1 MAGIL
6 GDALQTARQFQGLA
20 AVEQQMRQQKEQA
33 DNMKLGTTALQKYR
47 ESLQAGTPD
56 DNSMTTALIYHPEA
70 AKNVLAHIGIQDKQQ
85 KTDAASFAI
94 RAASIADDPQAFNSA
109 LDARIAYLQQSGRNP
124 ADSMR
129 LKEIY
134 AQNPEAA
141 KKELKGV
148 AAALVGDGTL
158 EKSAFDSAF
167 GPAPGSMN
175 EYQKASLEL
184 DKQRLGLEQQRI
196 AQALT
201 QKPGDIERNWAIYQE
216 LLKTD
221 PAAAAKFGNAA
232 RFEPQSGDVGLQQ
245 SLADAKA
252 SGKIVAEAKANLPKV
267 ESAAK
272 YVKGYVESVLNHEG
286 RPWSTGLMSLAPT
299 VRGTRQADFGKRMEQ
314 INGASFL
321 SAFESLRGGGQITQ
335 IEGEK
340 ATTAINR
347 MSAATNDDEFN
358 AAAKDFL
365 DVVDSGV
372 KNAKDLASGKTMQPI
387 KPDQPPAQGG
397 DAEEKRKRLEELR
410 AKQGG

>member
-1 MAGIL
+1 MGIL
-6 GDALQTARQFQGLA
+6 GDAVQQARQFQGLA
-20 AVEQQMRQQKEQA
+20 AVQQQMRQQQEQA

-56 DNSMTTALIYHPEA
+56 ENSMTTALIYHPEA

-134 AQNPEAA
+134 SQNPEAA

-158 EKSAFDSAF
+158 EKAAFDSAF

-184 DKQRLGLEQQRI
+184 DKQRLGLEQQRLATGI
-196 AQALT
+196 GQLT
-201 QKPGDIERNWAIYQE
+201 ADERNWNRYQE

-221 PAAAAKFGNAA
+221 PKQARQFGVAKGFVSNEGQKLSVFDSKVIDTASNEYTKLSSSASNYRMLADKIKAANLTSGAMGTLQELGKEFLGEQDTNTGLRKAVAQIVASEASKNLNPGSTTEREYAIAREPMPTGKANSEYVARWLTAVANVAEHNAKFQEHKAQFISKNGGQ
-232 RFEPQSGDVGLQQ
+232 RDPDTGETVLSSWKRIQSEQTPTDSGQLFKD
-245 SLADAKA
+245 ADA
-252 SGKIVAEAKANLPKV
+252 I
-267 ESAAK
+267 
-272 YVKGYVESVLNHEG
+272 
-286 RPWSTGLMSLAPT
+286 
-299 VRGTRQADFGKRMEQ
+299 
-314 INGASFL
+314 I
-321 SAFESLRGGGQITQ
+321 GGQ
-335 IEGEK
+335 
-340 ATTAINR
+340 
-347 MSAATNDDEFN
+347 
-358 AAAKDFL
+358 
-365 DVVDSGV
+365 
-372 KNAKDLASGKTMQPI
+372 
-387 KPDQPPAQGG
+387 
-397 DAEEKRKRLEELR
+397 
-410 AKQGG
+410 

>member
-20 AVEQQMRQQKEQA
+20 SVEQQMQQQAKQSEQQKIGFEALKRYQETA
-33 DNMKLGTTALQKYR
+33 QDGNPDNDA
-47 ESLQAGTPD
+47 
-56 DNSMTTALIYHPEA
+56 MTTALIYNTDA
-70 AKNVLAHIGIQDKQQ
+70 AKNVLAHVGIQDKRQ
-85 KTDAASFAI
+85 KQDAASFAI

-109 LDARIAYLQQSGRNP
+109 LDSRIAYLQQSGRNP

-141 KKELKGV
+141 KKELKAV
-148 AAALVGDGTL
+148 SAALVADGSL
-158 EKSAFDSAF
+158 EKSAYELAF
-167 GPAPGSMN
+167 GKVPESMN
-175 EYQKASLEL
+175 EYQKATIEL

-196 AQALT
+196 AQAST
-201 QKPGDIERNWAIYQE
+201 QKPGDIERNWAIYKE

-221 PAAAAKFGNAA
+221 PAEAAKFGNAA

-272 YVKGYVESVLNHEG
+272 YVKGYVESVLNHDG

-299 VRGTRQADFGKRMEQ
+299 VRGTRQADFRKRMEQ

-387 KPDQPPAQGG
+387 KPDQAPAQGSSKYKI
-397 DAEEKRKRLEELR
+397 EVV
-410 AKQGG
+410 Q